1 MRSAGQPF
9 SKSGASNCYV
19 SRGACQISTK
29 FMVVLEDDE
38 PATCF
43 WHADSEH
50 IHYCTTGAM
59 FYLQGFSSSFY
70 DSGFFLLEATIM
82 TVFGRCHY
90 D

>member
-1 MRSAGQPF
+1 MTDEKNLSRVRSAGQPF

-59 FYLQGFSSSFY
+59 FYLQGF
-70 DSGFFLLEATIM
+70 FLLFM
-82 TVFGRCHY
+82 TAVSSY
-90 D
+90 WK